1 MADIYANSTITI
13 AASASS
19 GPHQGLFRV
28 ASTHDIGQPASRFSD
43 IHWRSVPEHHLMDL
57 PLLRRGWVFQE
68 RLLSPRVIHFANG
81 ELIWECLEHTECEC
95 GDMAN
100 SDAFAQCL
108 WPVSKSHCHPAI
120 WRLPNDDCIK
130 TSKQWLALVKAYS
143 RLELSKKSDIF
154 PAISG
159 IAKSF
164 REATGWEYVAGMW
177 KETILR
183 DLLWRP
189 FFTSTRSVPWRAPT
203 FSWAS
208 VDCKGMYFDGEHTCE
223 NETAL
228 ATVVDVKCCPKGD
241 DPTGELESG
250 YIILSGTL
258 IQATFSRERSLIP
271 LGVKSQS
278 NWGNPVS
285 FEFYADCDLTHPDH
299 GVRYG
304 ETVHCLKLLQGT
316 RSRDNVVF
324 YLVLLKR
331 RSKPWECDDMRGD
344 CEFERIGLL
353 RDRLEKDEYHPYVFE
368 EESPEHA
375 IQHNAAVKII

>member
-1 MADIYANSTITI
+1 
-13 AASASS
+13 
-19 GPHQGLFRV
+19 
-28 ASTHDIGQPASRFSD
+28 
-43 IHWRSVPEHHLMDL
+43 VPEHYRLDL

-68 RLLSPRVIHFANG
+68 RLLSPRMLHFANG

-100 SDAFAQCL
+100 SDAFSQYR

-120 WRLPNDDCIK
+120 WRLSNDDCIK

-143 RLELSKKSDIF
+143 QLELSKKSDIF

-183 DLLWRP
+183 DLLWTP
-189 FFTSTRSVPWRAPT
+189 FYGTKYRSVPWRAPT

-208 VDCKGMYFDGEHTCE
+208 VDCTGIYCDGEYAWE
-223 NETAL
+223 DETAL

-258 IQATFSRERSLIP
+258 IQATSVGEGFLIP
-271 LGVKSQS
+271 LGVKSKS
-278 NWGNPVS
+278 DWENPIS
-285 FEFYADCDLTHPDH
+285 IKFYADIDLTHPDH

-304 ETVHCLKLLQGT
+304 ETVHCLKLLQRT
-316 RSRDNVVF
+316 LWEENVVV

-353 RDRLEKDEYHPYVFE
+353 RERLEHLPYVLE
-368 EESPEHA
+368 EDSPEHA